1 MVSPDLKF
9 GLQAEA
15 PDLVRTVPALA
26 RLKKIAPAYI
36 EKAEQAQAV
45 CRRFAREEIAP
56 RVLETDQQCSQDPR
70 YFDWDLWRRANQSKL
85 TIASIP
91 EQLGGLGWHAL
102 ANAVMVE
109 ELSAACLAT
118 ASNIAFN
125 TFGLLGAM
133 VECRTGTIMEII
145 RRMTAAQQKAEPLF
159 WSWAITEPSAGTD
172 MEEAEAMAAM
182 RPSTSARKVD
192 GGYVINGSKCFITN
206 GSLAHFVLAN
216 VPVDPAAPRDT
227 MATFLISADTKG
239 FSVGRVERK
248 CGQKAS
254 QTTELFFKDVFVPD
268 ENMWEPPG
276 RGLRHTREI
285 LSITRGYIGTA
296 GLGLARGAL
305 ERCLVFAAKKKV
317 GDHRLIDEDWVRFM
331 IADTLQE
338 MAMVRNACYN
348 FAVALDTR
356 HVWQLFEALPV
367 KVALNLLPRRLILSD
382 AVMALADQRF
392 LDQAGNRLK
401 NRLVSDETVE
411 EFVRHGSA
419 VKVAG
424 TDLAVKTASRMLD
437 IVGLEGMDSAHGLE
451 KCFRD
456 AKITQIYEGSNQANR
471 IDLFNLEIGRLL

>member
-1 MVSPDLKF
+1 MDIPDLKF
-9 GLQAEA
+9 GIHAQA
-15 PDLVRTVPALA
+15 PDLVQNLPALGK
-26 RLKKIAPAYI
+26 LKKTCPAYI
-36 EKAEQAQAV
+36 KKAEQAQVIA
-45 CRRFAREEIAP
+45 RRFARQEMLPGI
-56 RVLETDQQCSQDPR
+56 LQTDRRCSEDPR
-70 YFDWDLWRRANQSKL
+70 YFDWDLWRKANALKL

-91 EQLGGLGWHAL
+91 EQIGGLGWHAL

-109 ELSAACLAT
+109 ELSSVCLAT

-133 VECRTGTIMEII
+133 VECRTGIIMNII
-145 RRMTAAQQKAEPLF
+145 RQMVDAQKKGEPLF

-172 MEEAEAMAAM
+172 MEEGEAMAAM
-182 RPSTSARKVD
+182 RSSTSAKKVS
-192 GGYVINGSKCFITN
+192 GGYLLNGTKCFITN

-216 VPVDPAAPRDT
+216 IPVDPDAPLET
-227 MATFLISADTKG
+227 MATFLIPSSSEG

-254 QTTELFFKDVFVPD
+254 QTAELFFKDVFVPD

-285 LSITRGYIGTA
+285 LSITRGYIGMA
-296 GLGLARGAL
+296 GVGLARGAL
-305 ERCLVFAAKKKV
+305 ERCLVYAAGKKV

-331 IADTLQE
+331 IADTIQE
-338 MAMVRNACYN
+338 MTSVRNACYN
-348 FAVALDTR
+348 FAIALDTR
-356 HVWQLFEALPV
+356 HAWQLFEAMPV
-367 KVALNLLPRRLILSD
+367 RAALNLLPRSLLLSG
-382 AVMALADQRF
+382 AVAALANRQF
-392 LDQAGNRLK
+392 LDQAGTYLK
-401 NRLVSDETVE
+401 NRLVDDDTIEA
-411 EFVRHGSA
+411 FVRHGSA

-437 IVGLEGMDSAHGLE
+437 IVGLEGMDQSHGLE

-471 IDLFNLEIGRLL
+471 IDLFNFDVGRLL